1 MVYFLILMLLLA
13 FIATIVFTVMLV
25 IAKKGTDKFN
35 KYRKRAFSSLGATV
49 ALFVAIIAFQ
59 AAFGSDDSSSTKTS
73 SESSSSSSVAKAK
86 PSKRNSSSSAKSSVV
101 KKKEQSSSSKK
112 ESSNSSSKTNSSEKS
127 SSSSPSKKVEQANA
141 ALVSR
146 LDQSQGWA
154 DGKLDENGNPTENG
168 TPNPTYNW
176 SKLITSIKY
185 AENELTIY
193 VNKDYAGL
201 PKTQFASYMTRAENA
216 SLNALQEAGIIDDAD
231 VQKGLYTRVFDG
243 DTKLA
248 QSKVTDLHQFKI
260 NQ

>member
-1 MVYFLILMLLLA
+1 MAYLFSLIFLVALIT
-13 FIATIVFTVMLV
+13 TIVYMVKASKSKGDDV
-25 IAKKGTDKFN
+25 GHAKN
-35 KYRKRAFSSLGATV
+35 KKYAKYAGIVTAVAFVLGG
-49 ALFVAIIAFQ
+49 I
-59 AAFGSDDSSSTKTS
+59 FGGNLDDSDNAKT
-73 SESSSSSSVAKAK
+73 SSSSSVVAKKTSSSKKSSSKAK
-86 PSKRNSSSSAKSSVV
+86 SSESSKSFETSKASSSSSAKTD
-101 KKKEQSSSSKK
+101 
-112 ESSNSSSKTNSSEKS
+112 N
-127 SSSSPSKKVEQANA
+127 VEQANA

-146 LDQSQGWA
+146 LTQSQGWA

-168 TPNPTYNW
+168 TPNPAYNW
-176 SKLITSIKY
+176 AKLITSIKY